1 MLQGDQPAAG
11 GDTTVAVA
19 NLMAGHSLARLP
31 PAQLALLIA
40 NHNGSDPVL
49 TQALQCAMAALSDA
63 QLGAVGCASS
73 HDAYCMLG
81 TSKFMCKPTT
91 LC

>member
-1 MLQGDQPAAG
+1 M
-11 GDTTVAVA
+11 AVA

-63 QLGAVGCASS
+63 QLGAVGCAFP
-73 HDAYCMLG
+73 LP
-81 TSKFMCKPTT
+81 TSNRTVTEMTERARLAFEQAC
-91 LC
+91 